1 MCIAFFLSGFFI
13 GRRVTTSTGLGDLS
27 SARLLMK
34 LVMRKSGL
42 FRSYVF
48 KKTAGVGKAA
58 PAVGIYLNEN
68 AGTKW
73 DLTVIRGLEFL
84 TDNEVE
90 L

>member
-1 MCIAFFLSGFFI
+1 
-13 GRRVTTSTGLGDLS
+13 
-27 SARLLMK
+27 
-34 LVMRKSGL
+34 MRKSGL
-42 FRSYVF
+42 FRSYVL

-73 DLTVIRGLEFL
+73 DLTVIRCLEFL

>member
-1 MCIAFFLSGFFI
+1 MYRIFPF
-13 GRRVTTSTGLGDLS
+13 
-27 SARLLMK
+27 RLLYWPAGNYFNG
-34 LVMRKSGL
+34 LRGLEFRQALDEVSDEKSGL

-48 KKTAGVGKAA
+48 LKTAGVGKAA

-73 DLTVIRGLEFL
+73 DLTVIRCLEFL

>member
-1 MCIAFFLSGFFI
+1 MYRIFPF
-13 GRRVTTSTGLGDLS
+13 
-27 SARLLMK
+27 RLLYWPAGNYFNGLRGLEFRQALDEVSDEKKRVVPK
-34 LVMRKSGL
+34 LCFL
-42 FRSYVF
+42 

-73 DLTVIRGLEFL
+73 DLTVIRCLEFL

>member
-1 MCIAFFLSGFFI
+1 MCIATFLSGFFI
-13 GRRVTTSTGLGDLS
+13 GRRITTSTGLGDLS

-34 LVMRKSGL
+34 LVMQKNGL